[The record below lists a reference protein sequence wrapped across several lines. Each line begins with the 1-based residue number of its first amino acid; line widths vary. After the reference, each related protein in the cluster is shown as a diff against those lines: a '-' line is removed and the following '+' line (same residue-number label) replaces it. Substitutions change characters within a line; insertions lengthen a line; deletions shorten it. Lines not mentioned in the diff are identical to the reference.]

1 MTNLFQQSED
11 MESDAWQ
18 DYGSERIGNPF
29 PLANPH
35 RLPYGSDEQ
44 KEAIAALENHTQ
56 KQADISARLHKRLKL
71 ASQQRDS
78 ETVNAMALGCVG
90 SFAIAIVLPFL
101 IWFSSKYPG
110 WNDVL
115 MLIESLK

>member
-1 MTNLFQQSED
+1 MTNLFQQSSD
-11 MESDAWQ
+11 MESDAWN
-18 DYGSERIGNPF
+18 DYGYERSVNPF

-56 KQADISARLHKRLKL
+56 KQVVISARLHKRLKL
-71 ASQQRDS
+71 ADQQRDS
-78 ETVNAMALGCVG
+78 ETVSTMVLGCAG
-90 SFAIAIVLPFL
+90 ASAIAIVLPFL
-101 IWFSSKYPG
+101 IWFSNKYPG